1 MQEKQRTNDQ
11 KNHLRSLPSHERYLV
26 AEITKALQAITNSSP
41 EYIEQLI
48 LTIPAQCRE
57 AAIRLA
63 AQQFVHSM
71 TLHMLQLATTFH
83 RHAEEEGIEEDE
95 RDATLQ
101 DVKIEAYSL
110 MDLTRRLA
118 VDTLETLVRLAEIT
132 ESIQDLSQCRSA
144 EEMHSWLYDLPVIYQ
159 ESLEREQL
167 VQA

>member
-11 KNHLRSLPSHERYLV
+11 KNHLRPLPSHERYLV
-26 AEITKALQAITNSSP
+26 AETKKAFQAITSSSP
-41 EYIEQLI
+41 EQIEQLI

-63 AQQFVHSM
+63 AQQFVYST
-71 TLHMLQLATTFH
+71 TLHMLQLASAFYQ
-83 RHAEEEGIEEDE
+83 HAEEEDMDEDE

-101 DVKIEAYSL
+101 DVKMEAYSL

-118 VDTLETLVRLAEIT
+118 VDTPETLARLAEIT